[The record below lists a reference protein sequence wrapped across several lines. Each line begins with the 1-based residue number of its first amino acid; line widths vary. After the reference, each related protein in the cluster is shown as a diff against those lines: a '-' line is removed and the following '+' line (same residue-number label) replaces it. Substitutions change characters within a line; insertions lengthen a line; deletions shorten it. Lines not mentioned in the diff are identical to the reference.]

1 MSCTACRAGIPTVHP
16 HGRGDNDTAATA
28 ANNRRGSPP
37 RAWGQYECHHAGR
50 DEHRF
55 TPTGVGTM
63 RRCGRSRHLVT
74 VHPHGRGDNCPSY
87 LHRLARAGSPP
98 RAWGQFNTRF
108 APASWCRFTPTGV
121 GTIGFGHTTGRQAPV
136 HPHGRGDNTISPRLR
151 RLYDGSP
158 PRAWGQYSRPAPVVP
173 APRFTPTGVGTIGTT
188 TTQ

>member
-28 ANNRRGSPP
+28 AKNRRGSPP

-98 RAWGQFNTRF
+98 RAWGQSTRLCLLPPVSRF
-108 APASWCRFTPTGV
+108 TPTGVGTMRRVAGAQFRPAVHPHGRGDNHHTRVRSPPSVGSPPRAWGQYRVNERLLSLYRFTPTGV
-121 GTIGFGHTTGRQAPV
+121 GTIC
-136 HPHGRGDNTISPRLR
+136 
-151 RLYDGSP
+151 
-158 PRAWGQYSRPAPVVP
+158 
-173 APRFTPTGVGTIGTT
+173 
-188 TTQ
+188 